1 MNNSLTHNSAS
12 LMTLSR
18 DIYSQA
24 KESNDNITTLLSKIS
39 DKIYEQSHIY
49 YDYSLWLEQDED
61 TSDTNKY
68 KIQTKIASQSTSYV
82 DIIWSDIEH
91 GKDETWYNLYIYNTD
106 DHRKY
111 IGNNNDNDMMK
122 SYIYNVYY
130 KQIDNDYKIPNLYL
144 IALLRND
151 RFYKAVFVELD
162 NINTDLNIRSN
173 LLGIIP
179 LRHQY
184 WIWHDNTTEE
194 TYMNFDIALFGPV
207 WYSSEGKPIQPLS
220 QHNVTYF
227 YLENHP
233 EILLKYSTT

>member
-24 KESNDNITTLLSKIS
+24 KESNDNITTLLSKIG

-49 YDYSLWLEQDED
+49 YDYSLWLEQD

-68 KIQTKIASQSTSYV
+68 KIQTRIASRSTNFV
-82 DIIWSDIEH
+82 DIIWSNIEH
-91 GKDETWYNLYIYNTD
+91 GKDEIWYNLYIYNTD
-106 DHRKY
+106 DHRRY
-111 IGNNNDNDMMK
+111 IGHDINLY
-122 SYIYNVYY
+122 SLYIYNVYY
-130 KQIDNDYKIPNLYL
+130 NQIDDDHKIPNLYL
-144 IALLRND
+144 IGLFQNE
-151 RFYKAVFVELD
+151 YIKCAVFIELD

-173 LLGIIP
+173 VLGIIP

-184 WIWHDNTTEE
+184 RFLHDYMEEE
-194 TYMNFDIALFGPV
+194 TYTNFDIGLFGPV
-207 WYSSEGKPIQPLS
+207 CYSSEGKPIQPLS
-220 QHNVTYF
+220 QNNVIYF